1 MSVRLDGR
9 AVDSIAL
16 GPAWRSC
23 TAAGT
28 RNVVAL
34 DSEAVAS
41 FAEET
46 VLYLRQLEKHFG
58 VSIRRIAIDAPS
70 EPRADRLTRRLAE
83 TALDQRQISCFA
95 TPSAAEFEIIR
106 GKVRDRLGEGG
117 LESRL
122 PHANQLWMLVGCAL
136 FQRLQYE
143 WDCLEVYPQI
153 SIQMIDANLRLV
165 IHPLLRASA
174 SALATIL
181 SNLRPRAGPP
191 ASGGWQKSAVR
202 EGWTPSTSSAPRRKV
217 PPHRA
222 AR

>member
-117 LESRL
+117 LESRPSACESTL
-122 PHANQLWMLVGCAL
+122 
-136 FQRLQYE
+136 
-143 WDCLEVYPQI
+143 
-153 SIQMIDANLRLV
+153 DAGWLRSF
-165 IHPLLRASA
+165 SA
-174 SALATIL
+174 F
-181 SNLRPRAGPP
+181 
-191 ASGGWQKSAVR
+191 AVR
-202 EGWTPSTSSAPRRKV
+202 MGLFGGV
-217 PPHRA
+217 PTNIDSDD
-222 AR
+222 